1 MDMTTENGF
10 ALDRKGI
17 PYNSD
22 EDSAPDQ
29 PDQQA
34 PPREEPPSAW
44 ERQPGENARQFEYFC
59 AYRDMLAS
67 ERSLLN
73 LHRLYHRNS
82 IKTASKKTGN
92 FRSIAEWSRRNNWVE
107 RAEAYD
113 DEKDRIKRATWKS
126 NEEAMAQRHIAV
138 AKAMVN
144 KVVHELSAGHIVPG
158 NPHELV
164 RWFETATRVETTAS
178 QLLTGSGSSRALHEI
193 AEMFEHKVLGPN
205 APVDDV

>member
-10 ALDRKGI
+10 ALDRKAI

-22 EDSAPDQ
+22 EESAPDQ
-29 PDQQA
+29 PDQEA
-34 PPREEPPSAW
+34 PRCEESLPW
-44 ERQPGENARQFEYFC
+44 ERLPNETAKQFDYFTI
-59 AYRDMLAS
+59 YRDLPAS
-67 ERSLLN
+67 DRSLN
-73 LHRLYHRNS
+73 RVVEEIHKRHGQAR
-82 IKTASKKTGN
+82 KKLGN
-92 FRSIAEWSRRNNWVE
+92 RTTLAKYSAENDWVA
-107 RAEAYD
+107 RAESYD
-113 DEKDRIKRATWKS
+113 DEKDRIKRATWKKK
-126 NEEAMAQRHIAV
+126 EEEMAERHIAV
-138 AKAMVN
+138 AKAMLN
-144 KVVHELSAGHIVPG
+144 KVVHELSGGHIVPG